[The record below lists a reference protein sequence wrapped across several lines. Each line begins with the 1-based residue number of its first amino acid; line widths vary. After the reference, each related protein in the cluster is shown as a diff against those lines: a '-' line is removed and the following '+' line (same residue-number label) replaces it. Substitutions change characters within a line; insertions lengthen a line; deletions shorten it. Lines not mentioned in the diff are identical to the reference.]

1 MLVLTKYL
9 TFHFIDISIRVH
21 PISLTKN
28 VGDSCQ
34 FQCVGQCSQP
44 LQYQWFKDGVVI
56 PGAEGVTL
64 EIGVVT
70 VESTG
75 KYQCKVSCPYAKKE
89 RLSYI
94 ADLEVKGI
102 PILSP
107 FYKRKTTSFSTKTQ
121 SMCLSCHSLAS
132 CYSKWPSKS
141 YCNRRVIKRFMSS
154 FLYSVIDCLLV
165 YWLNRF
171 KNVTTTPIAY
181 LVSFDCFRK
190 LKKSSFYIWIHQN
203 SIGHTC

>member
-1 MLVLTKYL
+1 MLELAF
-9 TFHFIDISIRVH
+9 TFNISFIDISIRVH

-34 FQCVGQCSQP
+34 FQCVGQCSHT

-70 VESTG
+70 VESAG
-75 KYQCKVSCPYAKKE
+75 KYQCKVSCSYAKQE

-107 FYKRKTTSFSTKTQ
+107 FYKRKTTSFSLKHNQCVLVVTV
-121 SMCLSCHSLAS
+121 
-132 CYSKWPSKS
+132 WP
-141 YCNRRVIKRFMSS
+141 V
-154 FLYSVIDCLLV
+154 VT
-165 YWLNRF
+165 LNDIPSPTAI
-171 KNVTTTPIAY
+171 V
-181 LVSFDCFRK
+181 V
-190 LKKSSFYIWIHQN
+190 
-203 SIGHTC
+203 